1 MSGEDKYNQII
12 MSENSGFEQISY
24 ANQVVI
30 VTGAAS
36 GIGKSAASLIAA
48 RGAFVIC
55 VDLNQTGLDEIV
67 REIKS
72 VGGNAESMV
81 LDISNQSG
89 INDCIERIIT
99 KHQRVD
105 SLINCAG
112 YPGPTGKFVED
123 INWGDYQKVIA
134 VNLYGAIWLTQ
145 AVLPVMKKQKYG
157 RIVQVASIAGKEG
170 NPKMAP
176 YNTAKAG
183 LIGFVK
189 GVAKEVATD
198 GIIINSLAPAVIA
211 TPINVN
217 TAKETLDYMI
227 SKIPAARL
235 GEPAEV
241 AEMIAFMGSKACS
254 FTTGFT
260 FDISGGRATY

>member
-1 MSGEDKYNQII
+1 MSD
-12 MSENSGFEQISY
+12 NSGFEQISY
-24 ANQVVI
+24 TNQVVI

-36 GIGKSAASLIAA
+36 GIGKSTASLIAS

-55 VDLNQTGLDEIV
+55 VDLNRAGLDQIV
-67 REIKS
+67 NTIKS
-72 VGGNAESMV
+72 SGWNAESV
-81 LDISNQSG
+81 ILDISNQVG
-89 INDCIERIIT
+89 INDLIKMIVAKYQRI
-99 KHQRVD
+99 D

-112 YPGPTGKFVED
+112 YPGPTGQFVED
-123 INWGDYQKVIA
+123 INWDDYQKVIA
-134 VNLYGAIWLTQ
+134 VNLYGPIWLTQ
-145 AVLPVMKKQKYG
+145 AVLPIMKKQKYG
-157 RIVQVASIAGKEG
+157 RIVQVSSIAGKEG

-189 GVAKEVATD
+189 GVAKEVATN
-198 GIIINSLAPAVIA
+198 GIVINSLAPAVIA

-227 SKIPAARL
+227 SKIPVGRL
-235 GEPAEV
+235 GEPSEV
-241 AEMIAFMGSKACS
+241 AEIIAFMGSKACS

>member
-1 MSGEDKYNQII
+1 MSN
-12 MSENSGFEQISY
+12 NSGFEQISY

-30 VTGAAS
+30 VTGSAS
-36 GIGKSAASLIAA
+36 GIGRSSAELIAS
-48 RGAFVIC
+48 RGATVIC
-55 VDLNQTGLDEIV
+55 VDLNQAGLDETISLITKAGHLA
-67 REIKS
+67 RS
-72 VGGNAESMV
+72 AL
-81 LDISNQSG
+81 LDISNQNG
-89 INDCIERIIT
+89 INDLIKSVVN
-99 KHQRVD
+99 KHQRID
-105 SLINCAG
+105 ALINCAG
-112 YPGPTGKFVED
+112 YPGPTGNFVED
-123 INWGDYQKVIA
+123 ISWDDYQKVIT
-134 VNLYGAIWLTQ
+134 VNLFGAIWLTQ
-145 AVLPVMKKQKYG
+145 AVLPAMKKQKYG

-198 GIIINSLAPAVIA
+198 GITINSLAPAVIA
-211 TPINVN
+211 TPININ

-227 SKIPAARL
+227 SKIPAGRL
-235 GEPAEV
+235 GEPSEV
-241 AEMIAFMGSKACS
+241 AEIIAFMGSKACS

>member
-1 MSGEDKYNQII
+1 MSDNIA
-12 MSENSGFEQISY
+12 FEKTSY
-24 ANQVVI
+24 EGQVVI

-36 GIGKSAASLIAA
+36 GIGKSAAELIAS
-48 RGAFVIC
+48 RGAKVVC
-55 VDLNQTGLDEIV
+55 VDLNQLGVDQTVTSILNL
-67 REIKS
+67 
-72 VGGNAESMV
+72 GGNAESAV
-81 LDISNQSG
+81 LDISNQKG
-89 INDCIERIIT
+89 ITDFISQTVSKDKRI
-99 KHQRVD
+99 D
-105 SLINCAG
+105 ALINCAG
-112 YPGPTGKFVED
+112 YPGPTGKFVEE
-123 INWGDYQKVIA
+123 INWDDFQKVVA
-134 VNLYGAIWLTQ
+134 VNLFGAIWLTQ
-145 AVLPVMKKQKYG
+145 SVLPIMRKQKYG

-176 YNTAKAG
+176 YNTAKSG

-198 GIIINSLAPAVIA
+198 GITINALAPAVIA

-227 SKIPAARL
+227 SKIPAGRL
-235 GEPAEV
+235 GEPNEV
-241 AEMIAFMGSKACS
+241 AEIIAFMGSKACS

>member
-1 MSGEDKYNQII
+1 MSDN
-12 MSENSGFEQISY
+12 SAFENTSY
-24 ANQVVI
+24 QDQVVI

-36 GIGKSAASLIAA
+36 GIGRSAAQLIAA
-48 RGAFVIC
+48 RGAKVIC
-55 VDLNQTGLDEIV
+55 VDLNQFGLDEVVAGIT
-67 REIKS
+67 S
-72 VGGNAESMV
+72 TGNYAESAL
-81 LDISNQSG
+81 LDISNQSA
-89 INDCIERIIT
+89 IKDFITSSASKHKRI
-99 KHQRVD
+99 D
-105 SLINCAG
+105 ALINCAG

-123 INWGDYQKVIA
+123 INWDDFQKVIA
-134 VNLYGAIWLTQ
+134 VNLFGAIWLTQ
-145 AVLPVMKKQKYG
+145 FVLPIMKKQKYG

-176 YNTAKAG
+176 YNTAKSG

-198 GIIINSLAPAVIA
+198 GITINSLAPAVIA

-227 SKIPAARL
+227 SKIPAGRL
-235 GEPAEV
+235 GEPIEV

>member
-1 MSGEDKYNQII
+1 MSN
-12 MSENSGFEQISY
+12 NSSFEQTSF
-24 ANQVVI
+24 AGQVVV

-36 GIGKSAASLIAA
+36 GIGKSAAQLIAS
-48 RGAFVIC
+48 RGATVIC
-55 VDLNQTGLDEIV
+55 IDTNSVGVEQV
-67 REIKS
+67 VAEIKS
-72 VGGNAESMV
+72 KGAIAESLL
-81 LDISNQSG
+81 LDISNQS
-89 INDCIERIIT
+89 EVKKLVSELAK
-99 KHQRVD
+99 KHNKIDALV
-105 SLINCAG
+105 NCAG
-112 YPGPTGKFVED
+112 YPGPTGELVEN
-123 INWGDYQKVIA
+123 INWSDYQKVLE

-157 RIVQVASIAGKEG
+157 RIVQVSSIAGKEG

-189 GVAKEVATD
+189 GVAKEVAVD
-198 GIIINSLAPAVIA
+198 GITVNALAPAVIA

-227 SKIPAARL
+227 AKIPAGRL
-235 GEPAEV
+235 GEPSEV
-241 AEMIAFMGSKACS
+241 AEIIAFMASKACS

>member
-1 MSGEDKYNQII
+1 MSDNIA
-12 MSENSGFEQISY
+12 FEKTSY
-24 ANQVVI
+24 DGQVVI

-36 GIGKSAASLIAA
+36 GIGKSAAELIAS
-48 RGAFVIC
+48 RGAKVVC
-55 VDLNQTGLDEIV
+55 VDLNQLGVDQTVTSILNL
-67 REIKS
+67 
-72 VGGNAESMV
+72 GGKAESAV
-81 LDISNQSG
+81 LDISNQKG
-89 INDCIERIIT
+89 ISDFISQTFSKDKRI
-99 KHQRVD
+99 D
-105 SLINCAG
+105 ALINCAG
-112 YPGPTGKFVED
+112 YPGPTGKFVEE
-123 INWGDYQKVIA
+123 INWDDFQKVVA
-134 VNLYGAIWLTQ
+134 VNLFGAIWLTQ
-145 AVLPVMKKQKYG
+145 SVLPIMKKQKYG

-176 YNTAKAG
+176 YNTAKSG

-198 GIIINSLAPAVIA
+198 GITINALAPAVIA

-227 SKIPAARL
+227 SKIPAGRL
-235 GEPAEV
+235 GEPSEV
-241 AEMIAFMGSKACS
+241 AEIIAFMGSKACS

>member
-1 MSGEDKYNQII
+1 MSDNIA
-12 MSENSGFEQISY
+12 FEKTSY
-24 ANQVVI
+24 EGQVVV

-36 GIGKSAASLIAA
+36 GIGRSAAELIAS
-48 RGAFVIC
+48 RGAKIIC
-55 VDLNQTGLDEIV
+55 VDLNQLGVDETVASILKLDG
-67 REIKS
+67 K
-72 VGGNAESMV
+72 AESAV
-81 LDISNQSG
+81 LDISNQKG
-89 INDCIERIIT
+89 ISDFISQTVSKDKRI
-99 KHQRVD
+99 D
-105 SLINCAG
+105 ALINCAG
-112 YPGPTGKFVED
+112 YPGPTGKFVEE
-123 INWGDYQKVIA
+123 INWDDFQKVVA
-134 VNLYGAIWLTQ
+134 VNLFGAIWLTQ
-145 AVLPVMKKQKYG
+145 SVLPIMKKQKYG

-176 YNTAKAG
+176 YNTAKSG

-198 GIIINSLAPAVIA
+198 GITINALAPAVIA

-227 SKIPAARL
+227 SKIPAGRL
-235 GEPAEV
+235 GEPNEV
-241 AEMIAFMGSKACS
+241 AEIIAFMGSKACS

>member
-1 MSGEDKYNQII
+1 MSDDIA
-12 MSENSGFEQISY
+12 FEQISY
-24 ANQVVI
+24 SRQVVV

-36 GIGKSAASLIAA
+36 GIGRAAAELIAT
-48 RGAFVIC
+48 RGAKVIC
-55 VDLNQTGLDEIV
+55 VDLNQSGADETVASIL
-67 REIKS
+67 K
-72 VGGNAESMV
+72 VGGKAESAV
-81 LDISNQSG
+81 LDISDQKKISDLVSS
-89 INDCIERIIT
+89 INSKDKRI
-99 KHQRVD
+99 D
-105 SLINCAG
+105 ALINCAG

-123 INWGDYQKVIA
+123 INWDDFQKVIA
-134 VNLYGAIWLTQ
+134 VNLFGAIWLTQ
-145 AVLPVMKKQKYG
+145 AVLPIMKRQKYG

-176 YNTAKAG
+176 YNTAKSG

-189 GVAKEVATD
+189 GVAKEIATD
-198 GIIINSLAPAVIA
+198 GITINALAPAVIA

-227 SKIPAARL
+227 SKIPAGRL
-235 GEPAEV
+235 GEPSEV
-241 AEMIAFMGSKACS
+241 AEIIAFMGSKACS

>member
-1 MSGEDKYNQII
+1 MSN
-12 MSENSGFEQISY
+12 NSGFEQISY
-24 ANQVVI
+24 TDQVVI

-36 GIGKSAASLIAA
+36 GIGRSAAQLIAS
-48 RGAFVIC
+48 RGASVVCI
-55 VDLNQTGLDEIV
+55 DLNQAGLDQTV
-67 REIKS
+67 SEIKNAS
-72 VGGNAESMV
+72 GVAESV
-81 LDISNQSG
+81 LLDISNQGDVIGLITTLGSKHK
-89 INDCIERIIT
+89 RIDT
-99 KHQRVD
+99 
-105 SLINCAG
+105 LINCAG
-112 YPGPTGKFVED
+112 YPGPTGKFTEEIPWD
-123 INWGDYQKVIA
+123 DFQKVIQ
-134 VNLYGAIWLTQ
+134 VNLFGAIWLTQ
-145 AVLPVMKKQKYG
+145 AVLPIMKKQKYG

-170 NPKMAP
+170 NPKMSP

-198 GIIINSLAPAVIA
+198 GITINALAPAVIA

-227 SKIPAARL
+227 SKIPAGRL
-235 GEPAEV
+235 GEPSEV
-241 AEMIAFMGSKACS
+241 AEIIAFMGSKACS

>member
-1 MSGEDKYNQII
+1 MSN
-12 MSENSGFEQISY
+12 NSAFEQISY
-24 ANQVVI
+24 AGQVVV

-36 GIGKSAASLIAA
+36 GIGKSAAELIAA
-48 RGAFVIC
+48 RGATVIC
-55 VDLNQTGLDEIV
+55 VDLNSAGADLVASQIKAQGQT
-67 REIKS
+67 
-72 VGGNAESMV
+72 AEAAA
-81 LDISNQSG
+81 LDISNQAAVIDLIS
-89 INDCIERIIT
+89 NLAKKHNRIDT
-99 KHQRVD
+99 LV
-105 SLINCAG
+105 NCAG
-112 YPGPTGKFVED
+112 YPGPTGEFVENVKWPD
-123 INWGDYQKVIA
+123 FQKVVE

-145 AVLPVMKKQKYG
+145 AVLPIMKKQKYG
-157 RIVQVASIAGKEG
+157 RIVQVSSIAGKEG

-189 GVAKEVATD
+189 GVAKEVAID
-198 GIIINSLAPAVIA
+198 GITINALAPAVIA

-227 SKIPAARL
+227 SKIPAGRL
-235 GEPAEV
+235 GEPNEV
-241 AEMIAFMGSKACS
+241 AEIIAFMGSKACS

>member
-1 MSGEDKYNQII
+1 MSN
-12 MSENSGFEQISY
+12 NSGFEQISY
-24 ANQVVI
+24 ADQVVI

-36 GIGKSAASLIAA
+36 GIGRSAAQLIAS
-48 RGAFVIC
+48 RGASVIC
-55 VDLNQTGLDEIV
+55 VDLNQAGLDQTV
-67 REIKS
+67 SEIKS
-72 VGGNAESMV
+72 AGGVAESAT

-89 INDCIERIIT
+89 VMDLVSTLGSKHKRI
-99 KHQRVD
+99 D
-105 SLINCAG
+105 ALINCAG
-112 YPGPTGKFVED
+112 YPGPTGKFAEEIAWD
-123 INWGDYQKVIA
+123 DFQKVIQ

-145 AVLPVMKKQKYG
+145 AVLPIMKKQKYG

-170 NPKMAP
+170 NPKMSP
-176 YNTAKAG
+176 YNTAKSG

-189 GVAKEVATD
+189 GVAKEAATD
-198 GIIINSLAPAVIA
+198 GITINALAPAVIA

-227 SKIPAARL
+227 SKIPAGRL
-235 GEPAEV
+235 GEPSEV
-241 AEMIAFMGSKACS
+241 AEIIAFMGSKACS

>member
-1 MSGEDKYNQII
+1 MSN
-12 MSENSGFEQISY
+12 NSAFEQISY
-24 ANQVVI
+24 AGQVVV

-36 GIGKSAASLIAA
+36 GIGKSAAELIAA
-48 RGAFVIC
+48 RGATVIC
-55 VDLNQTGLDEIV
+55 VDLNSAGADLVASQIKAQGQT
-67 REIKS
+67 
-72 VGGNAESMV
+72 AEGAA
-81 LDISNQSG
+81 LDISNQAAVMDLIS
-89 INDCIERIIT
+89 NLAKKHNRIDT
-99 KHQRVD
+99 LV
-105 SLINCAG
+105 NCAG
-112 YPGPTGKFVED
+112 YPGPTGEFVENIKWPD
-123 INWGDYQKVIA
+123 FQKVVE

-145 AVLPVMKKQKYG
+145 AVLPIMKKQKYG
-157 RIVQVASIAGKEG
+157 RIVQVSSIAGKEG

-189 GVAKEVATD
+189 GVAKEVAID
-198 GIIINSLAPAVIA
+198 GITINALAPAVIA

-227 SKIPAARL
+227 SKIPAGRL
-235 GEPAEV
+235 GEPNEV
-241 AEMIAFMGSKACS
+241 AEIIAFMGSKACS

>member
-1 MSGEDKYNQII
+1 MSDNIA
-12 MSENSGFEQISY
+12 FEKTSY
-24 ANQVVI
+24 EGQVVI

-36 GIGKSAASLIAA
+36 GIGKSAAELIAS
-48 RGAFVIC
+48 RGAKVVC
-55 VDLNQTGLDEIV
+55 VDLNQLGVDQTVTSILNL
-67 REIKS
+67 
-72 VGGNAESMV
+72 GGKAESAV
-81 LDISNQSG
+81 LDISNQKG
-89 INDCIERIIT
+89 ISDFISQTFSKDKRI
-99 KHQRVD
+99 D
-105 SLINCAG
+105 ALINCAG
-112 YPGPTGKFVED
+112 YPGPTGKFVEE
-123 INWGDYQKVIA
+123 INWDDFQKVVA
-134 VNLYGAIWLTQ
+134 VNLFGAIWLTQ
-145 AVLPVMKKQKYG
+145 SVLPIMKKQKYG

-176 YNTAKAG
+176 YNTAKSG

-198 GIIINSLAPAVIA
+198 GITINALAPAVIA

-227 SKIPAARL
+227 SKIPAGRL
-235 GEPAEV
+235 GEPSEV
-241 AEMIAFMGSKACS
+241 AEIIAFMGSKACS